1 MKAEMKAL
9 INSEYIVCFFDVLGQ
24 RDWMKDVIINGKA
37 NPAKQYEL
45 DRLAFLTNDMRDIF
59 RESARNFARD
69 KGFSIEEGRD
79 YGVHQFSDSTIL
91 YLRKDLEQAPAL
103 FHIWLLDLSLRSLEW
118 QSMNLYFSL
127 SAAVERAGC

>member
-1 MKAEMKAL
+1 MKVGMNPL
-9 INSEYIVCFFDVLGQ
+9 LNSEYIVCCFDVLGH

-37 NPAKQYEL
+37 NPAKHYEL
-45 DRLAFLTNDMRDIF
+45 DWLAFLTNDMRDIF

-69 KGFSIEEGRD
+69 KGFSIEEGHD

-91 YLRKDLEQAPAL
+91 YLRKDLEQTPAL

-118 QSMNLYFSL
+118 QSMNLYFR
-127 SAAVERAGC
+127 VE